1 MTPWSQTVRVLSR
14 ALLICGLVLLSV
26 FALAHIDRL
35 LGSGKS
41 RAALE
46 SLRVLSENDSS
57 PDFGTSPGEYFV
69 ATDRSTVNSP
79 QGAYAA
85 KPASYSSGKAIGVLR
100 IASLGMEVPV
110 LEGTDKI
117 TLNRGVG
124 RIAGTALPGVGGN
137 IGIAGHRDTFFRP
150 LRKVRTG
157 DKIELLTR
165 LGKQTYRVDQI
176 KVTSPKDVGV
186 LQPRPT
192 PSLTLVTCYPFY
204 YFGSAPKRYI
214 VTASLDTRS
223 SAEAVIKPW

>member
-1 MTPWSQTVRVLSR
+1 MTPWLQTVRVLSR
-14 ALLICGLVLLSV
+14 ALLILGIVLLSV
-26 FALAHIDRL
+26 FAGAHIHRL
-35 LGSGKS
+35 LGPGEGL
-41 RAALE
+41 AAFE
-46 SLRVLSENDSS
+46 SLRVS
-57 PDFGTSPGEYFV
+57 PESDISADFGIDAGAGVTVDGERAVRFPQRVQLAKSP
-69 ATDRSTVNSP
+69 N
-79 QGAYAA
+79 
-85 KPASYSSGKAIGVLR
+85 YSSGEAIGVLR

-110 LEGTDKI
+110 LEGTDKV

-137 IGIAGHRDTFFRP
+137 IGIAGHRDSFFRP

-176 KVTSPKDVGV
+176 AVTNPKDVSV
-186 LQPRPT
+186 LQPRPA

-204 YFGSAPKRYI
+204 YIGSAPKRYI

-223 SAEAVIKPW
+223 STEAAIKPW

>member
-1 MTPWSQTVRVLSR
+1 M
-14 ALLICGLVLLSV
+14 
-26 FALAHIDRL
+26 
-35 LGSGKS
+35 
-41 RAALE
+41 
-46 SLRVLSENDSS
+46 
-57 PDFGTSPGEYFV
+57 

-85 KPASYSSGKAIGVLR
+85 KPASYSSGEAIGVLR

-110 LEGTDKI
+110 LEGTDKL

-176 KVTSPKDVGV
+176 KVTSPKDIGV